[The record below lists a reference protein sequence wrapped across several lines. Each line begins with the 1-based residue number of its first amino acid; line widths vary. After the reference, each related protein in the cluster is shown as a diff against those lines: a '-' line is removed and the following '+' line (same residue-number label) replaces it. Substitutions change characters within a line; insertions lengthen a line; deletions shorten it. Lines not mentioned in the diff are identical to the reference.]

1 MINITIK
8 CHQLTLLYCF
18 IRVHDQN
25 GYENGSLFQAAAA
38 FVEKEYGGLDL
49 LINSAGMLHPSGR
62 GETSLKD
69 VTFQVRSDI
78 MFTYHAI

>member
-1 MINITIK
+1 M
-8 CHQLTLLYCF
+8 
-18 IRVHDQN
+18 
-25 GYENGSLFQAAAA
+25 FQAAAA

-69 VTFQVRSDI
+69 VTFQVRSFI
-78 MFTYHAI
+78 MLTRPYYLDPMNHTVI